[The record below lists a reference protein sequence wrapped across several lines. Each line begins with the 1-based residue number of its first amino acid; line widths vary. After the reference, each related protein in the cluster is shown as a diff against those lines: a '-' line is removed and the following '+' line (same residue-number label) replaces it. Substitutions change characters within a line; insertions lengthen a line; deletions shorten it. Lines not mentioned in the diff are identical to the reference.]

1 MAYRCYS
8 INIAA
13 RMSKWVVL
21 SFRDKQLLLCEVA
34 DGWEASTVPSLSG
47 MDVSKLLVPALPGE
61 KSLADFLIAS
71 KNLMLSVLQGYNM
84 SAKVKPIVQKS
95 LASYAGGI
103 DASQNQIVDLH

>member
-1 MAYRCYS
+1 MVMTVSHSSWYSHHLAHSMAYRCYS

-71 KNLMLSVLQGYNM
+71 K
-84 SAKVKPIVQKS
+84 I
-95 LASYAGGI
+95 
-103 DASQNQIVDLH
+103 